1 MNTVN
6 TVVII
11 DINIDFLN
19 ILTIHLVNIMLQK
32 LWGFIMSIELK
43 ITVVTVAGILTT
55 LMSYALIALH
65 A

>member
-1 MNTVN
+1 M
-6 TVVII
+6 VII

-43 ITVVTVAGILTT
+43 ITVVTVASILTT